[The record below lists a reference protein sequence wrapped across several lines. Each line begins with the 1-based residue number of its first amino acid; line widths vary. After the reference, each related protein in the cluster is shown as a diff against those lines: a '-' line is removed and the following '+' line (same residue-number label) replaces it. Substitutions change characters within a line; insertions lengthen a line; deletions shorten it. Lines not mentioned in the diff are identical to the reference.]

1 MCSVPLTSKGS
12 HYTIG
17 PIVATIRPALPLLVV
32 VALALPARGE
42 VIYKTEED
50 DGSITFT
57 HYRDRDSLEIFL
69 EAGEHAY
76 KVVESDAWD
85 DELEN
90 RPSSFADIDPETVYR
105 NLDTYDDLILE
116 AAASHDVS
124 PALLKAMMLVESGF
138 NSRAVSP
145 RGAQGLLQLMPATA
159 RSLGVD
165 DSFDPEQN
173 IGGGARYLRK
183 QIDRFGG
190 NVDLA
195 VAAYNAGPGNVNKY
209 GGIPPFEETQF
220 YVAHVTK
227 LYDYFATERP
237 VRGSR

>member
-1 MCSVPLTSKGS
+1 MAS
-12 HYTIG
+12 
-17 PIVATIRPALPLLVV
+17 IRPALPLLVV

-42 VIYKTEED
+42 VIYKTEEN

-57 HYRDRDSLEIFL
+57 HYRDQDSLEIFI
-69 EAGEHAY
+69 
-76 KVVESDAWD
+76 D

-105 NLDTYDDLILE
+105 NLDAYDDLILE
-116 AAASHDVS
+116 AAAVHDVS

-138 NSRAVSP
+138 NPSAVSP
-145 RGAQGLLQLMPATA
+145 RGARGLLQLMPATA

-165 DSFDPEQN
+165 DAFDPAEN

-195 VAAYNAGPGNVNKY
+195 VAAYNAGPGNVKKY

>member
-1 MCSVPLTSKGS
+1 LTSKGS

-57 HYRDRDSLEIFL
+57 HYRDRDSLEIFI
-69 EAGEHAY
+69 
-76 KVVESDAWD
+76 D

>member
-57 HYRDRDSLEIFL
+57 HYRDRDSLEIFI
-69 EAGEHAY
+69 
-76 KVVESDAWD
+76 D